1 MSDSKPIIF
10 LGPSLSTEKAKK
22 ILEADYRKPAKK
34 GDFMQLMFKETKV
47 VGLIDG
53 FFLQDYPPTPIEIYN
68 LLRKKGTKV
77 YGSSSLGALRAV
89 ELSKYGMIGVGKI
102 FNLFKKGILDADDE
116 VAVTFTDYSDYKS
129 EALIDIRY
137 NLFLAHKMRIIDE
150 EAKRIILRISKQTY
164 FPYRTYGDILDK
176 CKQKHPEV
184 ESQIQKFGEY
194 LQTNRRS
201 LKEEDAVLLLK
212 RIGGNMASIN
222 GSRSSSSNSTS
233 GGEIRK

>member
-22 ILEADYRKPAKK
+22 ILDADYRKPAKK
-34 GDFMQLMFKETKV
+34 GDFLQLVFKETKY

-102 FNLFKKGILDADDE
+102 FNLFRKGILDADDE
-116 VAVTFTDYSDYKS
+116 VAVTFTGYSNYKS

-137 NLFLAHKMRIIDE
+137 NLFLAQKMGIINIE
-150 EAKRIILRISKQTY
+150 TKKIILRISKQTY
-164 FPYRTYGDILDK
+164 FPYRTYSDILDK
-176 CKQKHPEV
+176 CKHKNPEFN
-184 ESQIQKFGEY
+184 SQIEKFREHI
-194 LQTNRRS
+194 QTNRKS
-201 LKEEDAVLLLK
+201 LKENDAVLLLK
-212 RIGGNMASIN
+212 RIKGDMESLDGV
-222 GSRSSSSNSTS
+222 
-233 GGEIRK
+233 K

>member
-1 MSDSKPIIF
+1 MSDLKPIIF

-22 ILEADYRKPAKK
+22 ILDADYRKPAKK
-34 GDFMQLMFKETKV
+34 GDFLQLVFKETKY

-102 FNLFKKGILDADDE
+102 FNLFRKGILDADDE
-116 VAVTFTDYSDYKS
+116 VAVTFTGYSNYKS

-137 NLFLAHKMRIIDE
+137 NLFLAQKMGIINIE
-150 EAKRIILRISKQTY
+150 TKKIILRISKQTY
-164 FPYRTYGDILDK
+164 FPYRTYSDILDK
-176 CKQKHPEV
+176 CKQKYPEFN
-184 ESQIQKFGEY
+184 SQIEKFREHI
-194 LQTNRRS
+194 QTNRKS
-201 LKEEDAVLLLK
+201 LKENDAVLLLK
-212 RIGGNMASIN
+212 RIKDDVESLD
-222 GSRSSSSNSTS
+222 RV
-233 GGEIRK
+233 K